1 MKRFTMG
8 VGLIQATQI
17 NIKMKDKNTIYK
29 IKRHYMDKPNR
40 TGVLYITKRR

>member
-29 IKRHYMDKPNR
+29 IKS
-40 TGVLYITKRR
+40 ITWINPIELGFFT